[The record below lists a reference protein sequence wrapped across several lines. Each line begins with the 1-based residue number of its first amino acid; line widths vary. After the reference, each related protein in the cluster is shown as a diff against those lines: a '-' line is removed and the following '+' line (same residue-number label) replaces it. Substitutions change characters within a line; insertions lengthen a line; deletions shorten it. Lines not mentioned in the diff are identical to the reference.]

1 MDAHAAQPEIPH
13 DLHEFKRHIKVY
25 IAVFCAQLFGTLAT
39 VGAWKWGHF
48 STISLTIAV
57 ALFIACV
64 KAFLVAAFF
73 MHLISER
80 KAIYAILA
88 TTIIFF
94 AGMMYMTVWSHGQT
108 PHGTEYSDTAPSQ
121 VVTPQ
126 KPER

>member
-25 IAVFCAQLFGTLAT
+25 IAVFCALLAGTLAT
-39 VGAWKWGHF
+39 VAAWKWGHF
-48 STISLTIAV
+48 STLSLTIAV

-88 TTIIFF
+88 TTVIFF
-94 AGMMYMTVWSHGQT
+94 AGMMYITAWSHGQT
-108 PHGTEYSDTAPSQ
+108 PRGTEFSGAPFAQ
-121 VVTPQ
+121 PITPA